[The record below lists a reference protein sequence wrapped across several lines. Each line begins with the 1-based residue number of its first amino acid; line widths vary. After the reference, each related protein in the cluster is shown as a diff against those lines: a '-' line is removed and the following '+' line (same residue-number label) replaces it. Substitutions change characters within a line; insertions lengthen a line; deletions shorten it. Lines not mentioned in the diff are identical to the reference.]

1 MTGRQRLLDTFA
13 GKRTDRVPVA
23 PFIYNNVVNE
33 RNGGIPEDP
42 IAACIA
48 LYKEYGFDIIL
59 RNYIPGLYLDESQ
72 LNCDTWKVESFTTG
86 NPDQS
91 WDVHTTI
98 TTPERTMKQV
108 TSYRR
113 VSKFEVVSADTECY
127 IKTPEDFEQFRK
139 YQPPVPQYDC
149 SSVTYA
155 RKMVGDDGL
164 TGPWVNGVFNMC
176 GTYRKLSD
184 LLTDPYEDEEFF
196 HAQMEYFY
204 GRVSKYVVQ
213 ILEAG
218 ADFISMAG
226 NMASGSMAGPSMF
239 REYIMPYEMR
249 LIELIHQH
257 GGKVIYHNCGDAK
270 YLLPCYNEMGIDM
283 YESLTAPPYGD
294 TVLTHALEVM
304 KPPMVLSGNLDQI
317 HFLKT
322 ATPEEIRAEVKSV
335 MEAVK
340 KRGSFIFACSD
351 YLCENTPE
359 ENLRAF
365 AEAAFEYGVYE

>member
-1 MTGRQRLLDTFA
+1 MNGRQRLLDTFA
-13 GKRTDRVPVA
+13 GKKTDRVPVS

-42 IAACIA
+42 IAACIGM
-48 LYKEYGFDIIL
+48 YKQYGFDIIL

-72 LNCDTWKVESFTTG
+72 LNCSTWQVESTTTG
-86 NPDQS
+86 DSKNA
-91 WDVHTTI
+91 WDVRTAI
-98 TTPERTMKQV
+98 TTPERTMTQV
-108 TSYRR
+108 TSFRR
-113 VSKFEVVSADTECY
+113 VSKYEIVSAETECY
-127 IKTPEDFEQFRK
+127 IKSPEDLEQFKK

-155 RKMVGDDGL
+155 RKLVGDDGL

-176 GTYRKLSD
+176 GTYRRLSD

-204 GRVSKYVVQ
+204 DRVSRYVIQ
-213 ILEAG
+213 SLDAG
-218 ADFISMAG
+218 ADFISLGG

-239 REYIMPYEMR
+239 RKYIMPYEMR
-249 LIELIHQH
+249 LIDLIHQH

-294 TVLTHALEVM
+294 TILEDALDIL

-317 HFLKT
+317 HFLKS
-322 ATPEEIRAEVKSV
+322 AAPAEIRAEVKKV
-335 MEAVK
+335 MDTVK
-340 KRGSFIFACSD
+340 KRGGFVFACSD
-351 YLCENTPE
+351 YLCEGTPE

-365 AEAAFEYGVYE
+365 AEAALEYGVYD